1 MYILFDGQD
10 AQIRPYNFS
19 KKEAKRLENEMSGII
34 NPPFN
39 GLIKIHIICVDMS
52 TFHFSPW

>member
-10 AQIRPYNFS
+10 AHIRPYNFS

-34 NPPFN
+34 NSPFN
-39 GLIKIHIICVDMS
+39 GLRYI
-52 TFHFSPW
+52 